1 MSMKLLVCCVVK
13 HTFAI
18 KRWFACSHCVIIK
31 HTESQIS
38 MIVYNQGYVIVH
50 ETSPECSDKRGVQIF
65 KAQIIEVEL
74 SC

>member
-18 KRWFACSHCVIIK
+18 MRWFACSHCVIIK

-50 ETSPECSDKRGVQIF
+50 ETRWSVQIREAF
-65 KAQIIEVEL
+65 RSSKL
-74 SC
+74 R